1 MRLHGRGTWRYKN
14 SPTTKDIVNYKKS
27 PPKTRDSRMDFSRV
41 HAGLCSYNGTVVQMR
56 FLYTGAR
63 TVALICLIAIAY
75 FYFMM
80 YLGMRERKI
89 NAINQ
94 VNDALINAKM
104 KSRIGRMTA
113 LLTAALICSFP
124 PSIRITLLGTVYPVF
139 TTNSLSRL
147 MEALVQLNL
156 LVSPVLFSYRDRQI
170 RKAVLELLGMRKP
183 HASQLVAPRFVKA
196 NE

>member
-27 PPKTRDSRMDFSRV
+27 PPKTLDSRMVISRV
-41 HAGLCSYNGTVVQMR
+41 HGGLCSYNGTVVQMR

-80 YLGMRERKI
+80 YFGMRKRKI
-89 NAINQ
+89 NAIDQ

-104 KSRIGRMTA
+104 ESKIGRMTA

-124 PSIRITLLGTVYPVF
+124 PSIGNYTLGNCLPSFYNKFVVPFNGGTCPGRTFKAAIRRGYHKHPS
-139 TTNSLSRL
+139 TTQR
-147 MEALVQLNL
+147 V
-156 LVSPVLFSYRDRQI
+156 
-170 RKAVLELLGMRKP
+170 
-183 HASQLVAPRFVKA
+183 
-196 NE
+196 

>member
-14 SPTTKDIVNYKKS
+14 SPTTKTSLLTKS
-27 PPKTRDSRMDFSRV
+27 PPKPLVSRMVFSRV
-41 HAGLCSYNGTVVQMR
+41 HAGLRSYNGTVVQMR
-56 FLYTGAR
+56 FLYTGAS
-63 TVALICLIAIAY
+63 TVAVICLIAIAY

-80 YLGMRERKI
+80 CLGMRKRKI
-89 NAINQ
+89 NAIGQ

-104 KSRIGRMTA
+104 ESKIGRMTA
-113 LLTAALICSFP
+113 LLTAALICSFL
-124 PSIRITLLGTVYPVF
+124 PSIGITLLGTVYPVF

-147 MEALVQLNL
+147 MQALVQLNS
-156 LVSPVLFSYRDRQI
+156 LVSPLLYSYRE
-170 RKAVLELLGMRKP
+170 RKIPRAVLELLGMRKP

>member
-1 MRLHGRGTWRYKN
+1 M
-14 SPTTKDIVNYKKS
+14 V
-27 PPKTRDSRMDFSRV
+27 FSRV
-41 HAGLCSYNGTVVQMR
+41 HAGLRSYNGTVIEVDREVVQMR
-56 FLYTGAR
+56 FLYTGAS

-80 YLGMRERKI
+80 YIGMRKRKI
-89 NAINQ
+89 NAIDQ

-104 KSRIGRMTA
+104 ESKIGRMTA
-113 LLTAALICSFP
+113 SLTAALICSFL
-124 PSIRITLLGTVYPVF
+124 PSIGITLLGTVYPVV

-147 MEALVQLNL
+147 MEALVQLNS
-156 LVSPVLFSYRDRQI
+156 LVSPLLYSYRGRKI

-183 HASQLVAPRFVKA
+183 HASQLVASRFVKA